1 MASFVIL
8 NSSTMKKTADNG
20 FSIVEIIIGIFLI
33 GAIIGGVATAFNW
46 LYKDYAR
53 SRELN
58 EIYAALSGCPEIDRA
73 MQYESIISTNC
84 SPNDTF
90 DAEQATGNNDITY
103 ITNSTPKLTS
113 ALPTTDPVYNLP
125 DSKVVDV
132 TVSPKVGQDWK
143 IRLLISRNGIGQQ

>member
-1 MASFVIL
+1 
-8 NSSTMKKTADNG
+8 MKKTSETG
-20 FSIVEIIIGIFLI
+20 FSIVEIIIGIVVLGI
-33 GAIIGGVATAFNW
+33 MIGGVATAFDW
-46 LYKDYAR
+46 LFKDYAR

-90 DAEQATGNNDITY
+90 DAEIASGNNDITY
-103 ITNSTPKLTS
+103 VTSSAPVLTS
-113 ALPTTDPVYNLP
+113 ALATTDPVYNIP

-132 TVSPKVGQDWK
+132 TVTPKNSKPWK

>member
-1 MASFVIL
+1 
-8 NSSTMKKTADNG
+8 MKKTLEAG
-20 FSIVEIIIGIFLI
+20 FSIVEIVIGIVVMGFV
-33 GAIIGGVATAFNW
+33 IGGVAVAFDW
-46 LYKDYAR
+46 LFKDYAR

-90 DAEQATGNNDITY
+90 DAETATGNNDITY
-103 ITNSTPKLTS
+103 VTSSTPVLTS
-113 ALPTTDPVYNLP
+113 ALATSDPAYGIP

-132 TVSPKVGQDWK
+132 TVTPKNGAPWK

>member
-1 MASFVIL
+1 MRKISE
-8 NSSTMKKTADNG
+8 SG
-20 FSIVEIIIGIFLI
+20 FSIVEIVIGIVMI
-33 GAIIGGVATAFNW
+33 GIIIGGVAQAFDW
-46 LYKDYAR
+46 LFKDYAR

-73 MQYESIISTNC
+73 MQYESIVSTNC

-90 DAEQATGNNDITY
+90 DAEIATGNNDITY
-103 ITNSTPKLTS
+103 VTSSAPVLTS
-113 ALPTTDPVYNLP
+113 ALAPSDPAYNIP

-132 TVSPKVGQDWK
+132 TVTPDSGAPWK

>member
-1 MASFVIL
+1 
-8 NSSTMKKTADNG
+8 MKKTPEAG
-20 FSIVEIIIGIFLI
+20 FSIVEIIIGIVML
-33 GAIIGGVATAFNW
+33 GVIIGGVAVAFDW
-46 LYKDYAR
+46 LFKDYAR

-90 DAEQATGNNDITY
+90 DAETADGNNDITY
-103 ITNSTPKLTS
+103 LTS
-113 ALPTTDPVYNLP
+113 SAPVLTTALATSDPAYGIP

-132 TVSPKVGQDWK
+132 TVTPKSSDPWK

>member
-1 MASFVIL
+1 
-8 NSSTMKKTADNG
+8 MKMKNQHG
-20 FSIVEIIIGIFLI
+20 FTIVEIIIGIVLVGI
-33 GAIIGGVATAFNW
+33 IIGGVALAFNW
-46 LYKDYAR
+46 LFKDYAR
-53 SRELN
+53 SRQLN

-90 DAEQATGNNDITY
+90 DSELQNGANDITY
-103 ITNSTPKLTS
+103 TTSSTPTLTT
-113 ALPTTDPVYNLP
+113 ALPASDPAYNIP

-132 TVSPKVGQDWK
+132 TVTPKQGAPWK

>member
-1 MASFVIL
+1 
-8 NSSTMKKTADNG
+8 MKKTSETG
-20 FSIVEIIIGIFLI
+20 FSIVEIVIGVVVLGIM
-33 GAIIGGVATAFNW
+33 IGGIALAFDW
-46 LYKDYAR
+46 LFKDYAR

-90 DAEQATGNNDITY
+90 DAEIANGNNSITY
-103 ITNSTPKLTS
+103 VTSSAPILTS
-113 ALPTTDPVYNLP
+113 ALATSDPVYNIP

-132 TVSPKVGQDWK
+132 TVTPKSSKTWK

>member
-1 MASFVIL
+1 
-8 NSSTMKKTADNG
+8 MKNTNQSG
-20 FSIVEIIIGIFLI
+20 FSIVEIIIGIVLLGI
-33 GAIIGGVATAFNW
+33 MIGGVATAFDW
-46 LYKDYAR
+46 LFKDYAR

-90 DAEQATGNNDITY
+90 DAETASGNNDITY
-103 ITNSTPKLTS
+103 VTSSAPILTS
-113 ALPTTDPVYNLP
+113 ALAPSDPAYGIP

-132 TVSPKVGQDWK
+132 TVTPKSGDQWK

>member
-1 MASFVIL
+1 ML
-8 NSSTMKKTADNG
+8 
-20 FSIVEIIIGIFLI
+20 GI
-33 GAIIGGVATAFNW
+33 IIGGVAQAFDW
-46 LYKDYAR
+46 LFKDYAR
-53 SRELN
+53 SRALN

-90 DAEQATGNNDITY
+90 DAEIATGNNDINYVT
-103 ITNSTPKLTS
+103 SSAPVLTS
-113 ALPTTDPVYNLP
+113 ALAPSDPAYGIP

-132 TVSPKVGQDWK
+132 TVTPDTGSPWK